1 MAYKIAFLGSFERDF
16 KKLKPRVQDFVLDIA
31 DKIQNGT
38 LQGEALKGNFQ
49 GFYKFPF
56 GHKPE
61 YRLVYKIYYC
71 RIYKDE
77 NFMCIF
83 EDIEHTI
90 EELLECNGLIEFVL
104 IKTRE
109 EMNNLY
115 VRSKKHIK
123 KYSRYYKTTEK

>member
-1 MAYKIAFLGSFERDF
+1 MAYKIAYRSNFERDF
-16 KKLKPRVQDFVLDIA
+16 KKLDYRVQNYVLDVA

-38 LQGEALKGNFQ
+38 LQGERLKGSFQ

-61 YRLVYKIYYC
+61 YRLVYKIYDC
-71 RIYKDE
+71 RISKDG
-77 NFMCIF
+77 NPKCMF
-83 EDIEHTI
+83 DDVEHTA
-90 EELLECNGLIEFVL
+90 EKLLTCSGLIEFVL

-115 VRSKKHIK
+115 SQSKKHIK
-123 KYSRYYKTTEK
+123 IYSRIVKPR